1 MNTVRLVM
9 ACVMI
14 ALAAGLLA
22 HLVWTGGTP
31 ITPSIWLDGLA
42 IVYCL
47 LRGVINLRGWRARRA
62 RNVPSAP

>member
-22 HLVWTGGTP
+22 HLVWTGGIP

-47 LRGVINLRGWRARRA
+47 LRGVMNLRQWRIRRA
-62 RNVPSAP
+62 QPAP